1 MTRVTR
7 EKGSI
12 FVLVTAGIVAFLGA
26 VALSVDVGYLY
37 VVRNQ
42 LQNAAD
48 AAALAGAQ
56 GLMAQPGNYTEEGA
70 AVRWAKQYAAANR
83 ADGTPVVL
91 ATSEISFPRPDVILI
106 DIRRP
111 VRTFFSTLVGLRSVP
126 VRVVAAATAAPV
138 TGGSGGWRPFS
149 GPDQF
154 AHGSTCV
161 TPLDGDHGP
170 FNPNLHTWNG
180 ITATD
185 SYRSPHDPNLDN
197 TDVSTFSDCS
207 GSAPTGFIAPRD
219 VDGRL
224 VELKLGSQGSAGDG
238 SPGNFYP
245 VALGGTGATN
255 YENNIRYGW
264 DGTIRI
270 GDILTTETGNM
281 TGPTKQGVDYLISL
295 DPGARLV
302 TGPNGRKYVQSD
314 RYPPNESPRIVP
326 IALFDPTTPPG
337 NGRTTFRVAN
347 IGAFFIASVSGSRVY
362 GVFINRRLAN
372 AIRGNRP
379 NSTSTSSAG
388 AAGRLLGTVELL
400 NPAEFLQ

>member
-1 MTRVTR
+1 MTRVKR

-37 VVRNQ
+37 VVRNE

-56 GLMAQPGNYTEEGA
+56 GLMAQPGNYTEDGA

-83 ADGTPVVL
+83 ADGQSVIL

-111 VRTFFSTLVGLRSVP
+111 VRTFFSSIFGMRSVP
-126 VRVVAAATAAPV
+126 VRVTAAATAAPAV
-138 TGGSGGWRPFS
+138 GGSGEWRPFS

-154 AHGSTCV
+154 AHGSQCV

-180 ITATD
+180 IEARD
-185 SYRSPHDPNLDN
+185 YYRSPYDSSLDN
-197 TDVSTFSDCS
+197 TDASNFSDCS

-224 VELKLGSQGSAGDG
+224 VELKLGSGSNAGDG

-245 VALGGTGATN
+245 VALGGTGASN

-264 DGTIRI
+264 GGTVRI

-281 TGPTKQGVDYLISL
+281 TGPTRQGVDYLISL
-295 DPGARLV
+295 DPSARLV
-302 TGPNGRKYVQSD
+302 TGPNGRMYVWSD

-326 IALFDPTTPPG
+326 IALFDPTDPPG

-362 GVFINRRLAN
+362 GVFIHRRLRN
-372 AIRGNRP
+372 AVRGNRP
-379 NSTSTSSAG
+379 NSTSTNTSG

-400 NPAEFLQ
+400 NPAEFLR